1 MFARS
6 YACQATIFF
15 RPQILTSGNFAA
27 LLIARMH
34 GTSFEI
40 YILILAALLRWVQNT
55 PILYA
60 VYLVREMVLPGKL
73 YTSLF
78 KILVFVL

>member
-40 YILILAALLRWVQNT
+40 YILILAAILRSFMWVQNT

-60 VYLVREMVLPGKL
+60 VYLVRVPVLTGIAVHITL
-73 YTSLF
+73 
-78 KILVFVL
+78 